1 MTVKFGEME
10 NLVTPVI
17 SVDQYVP
24 KIGEPNETVV
34 VAYEVSYE
42 QPARD
47 LSNLIET
54 DVIES
59 LDVDISQGPN
69 ADGKYMVFVEFER
82 NPDLYENIVGITKIV
97 SNVSGITDWEFSYYK
112 GDGPIELNDENLR
125 SMVLDNPEQYVLQ
138 YSTVEPET
146 IEPEIEEPAVESLQR
161 MKHLAG
167 LV

>member
-1 MTVKFGEME
+1 MTVKFGEMKD
-10 NLVTPVI
+10 LVTPVI
-17 SVDQYVP
+17 SIDQYVP

-34 VAYEVSYE
+34 VAYEVAYE
-42 QPARD
+42 QPAHD

-82 NPDLYENIVGITKIV
+82 NKDLYDNIVGITKIV

-125 SMVLDNPEQYVLQ
+125 NAVLDNPEQYVLQ
-138 YSTVEPET
+138 YSTVEPKT
-146 IEPEIEEPAVESLQR
+146 TEPEAEEPAVESLQR

>member
-54 DVIES
+54 DIIES

-97 SNVSGITDWEFSYYK
+97 SNVSGITDWKFSYYK

-146 IEPEIEEPAVESLQR
+146 IEPEVEEPAVESLQR

>member
-10 NLVTPVI
+10 DLVTPVI
-17 SVDQYVP
+17 SIDQYVP

-47 LSNLIET
+47 LSNVIET
-54 DVIES
+54 DVVES

-69 ADGKYMVFVEFER
+69 ADGKYMVFVEFKR
-82 NPDLYENIVGITKIV
+82 DPDLYGNIVGITKIV
-97 SNVSGITDWEFSYYK
+97 SNVSTITDWQFSYYK
-112 GDGPIELNDENLR
+112 GDGPVELNDENLR
-125 SMVLDNPEQYVLQ
+125 NYVLDNPEQYVLQ

-146 IEPEIEEPAVESLQR
+146 IDPDVEEPTVESLQR
-161 MKHLAG
+161 MKYLAG

>member
-34 VAYEVSYE
+34 VAYEVAYE

-54 DVIES
+54 DIIES

-97 SNVSGITDWEFSYYK
+97 SNVSGITDWKFSYYK

-146 IEPEIEEPAVESLQR
+146 IEPEVEEPAVESLQR

>member
-10 NLVTPVI
+10 DLITPVI
-17 SVDQYVP
+17 SIDQYVP

-34 VAYEVSYE
+34 VAYEVAFE

-82 NPDLYENIVGITKIV
+82 NSDLYKNIVGITKIV

-112 GDGPIELNDENLR
+112 GEGPVELNDENLR
-125 SMVLDNPEQYVLQ
+125 NMVLDNPKRYVLQ
-138 YSTVEPET
+138 YSTVAPKT
-146 IEPEIEEPAVESLQR
+146 IEPDAEEPTVESLQR
-161 MKHLAG
+161 MKYLAG
-167 LV
+167 LI

>member
-10 NLVTPVI
+10 DLVTPVI
-17 SVDQYVP
+17 SIDQYVP

-47 LSNLIET
+47 LSNVIET
-54 DVIES
+54 DVVES

-69 ADGKYMVFVEFER
+69 ADGKYMVFVEFKR
-82 NPDLYENIVGITKIV
+82 DPDLYGNIIGITKIV
-97 SNVSGITDWEFSYYK
+97 SNVSTITDWQFSYYK
-112 GDGPIELNDENLR
+112 GDGPVELNDENLR
-125 SMVLDNPEQYVLQ
+125 NYVLDNPEQYVLQ

-146 IEPEIEEPAVESLQR
+146 IDPDVEEPTVESLQR
-161 MKHLAG
+161 MKYLAG

>member
-17 SVDQYVP
+17 SIDQYVP

-34 VAYEVSYE
+34 VAYEVAYE

-82 NPDLYENIVGITKIV
+82 DKELYKNIVGITKIV
-97 SNVSGITDWEFSYYK
+97 SNVSGITDWQFSYYK
-112 GDGPIELNDENLR
+112 GEGPTELNDENLR
-125 SMVLDNPEQYVLQ
+125 SSVLDNPEQYVLQ
-138 YSTVEPET
+138 YSTVAPET
-146 IEPEIEEPAVESLQR
+146 IEPEAEEPAVESLQR

>member
-17 SVDQYVP
+17 SIDQYVP

-34 VAYEVSYE
+34 VAYEVAYE

-69 ADGKYMVFVEFER
+69 ADGKYMVFVEFKR
-82 NPDLYENIVGITKIV
+82 DNDLYDNILGITKIV
-97 SNVSGITDWEFSYYK
+97 SNVSGITDWNFSYYK
-112 GDGPIELNDENLR
+112 GDGPVELNDENLR
-125 SMVLDNPEQYVLQ
+125 NAVLDNPEQYVLQ

-146 IEPEIEEPAVESLQR
+146 IEPETEEPTVESLQR
-161 MKHLAG
+161 MKRLAG

>member
-17 SVDQYVP
+17 SIDQYVP

-34 VAYEVSYE
+34 VAYEVAYE

-82 NPDLYENIVGITKIV
+82 NKELYDNIVGITKIV

-146 IEPEIEEPAVESLQR
+146 IEPEAEEPAVESLQR

>member
-17 SVDQYVP
+17 SIDQYVP

-34 VAYEVSYE
+34 VAYEVAYE

-82 NPDLYENIVGITKIV
+82 NKELYDNIVGITKIV

-138 YSTVEPET
+138 YSTVEPE
-146 IEPEIEEPAVESLQR
+146 PEAEEPAVESLQR